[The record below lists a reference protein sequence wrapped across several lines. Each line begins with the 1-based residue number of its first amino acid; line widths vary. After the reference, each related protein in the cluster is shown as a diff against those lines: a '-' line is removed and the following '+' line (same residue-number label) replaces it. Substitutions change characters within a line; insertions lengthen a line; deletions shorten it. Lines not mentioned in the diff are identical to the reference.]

1 MNAAEQ
7 IFAEAK
13 RLTKELENEVSM
25 LGEKNRGKI
34 AQILTNRAEL
44 FDQLK
49 SPDDAEEDR
58 SEAKSQSNLLGRL
71 NDVEWEVIA
80 QRSGITNAL

>member
-13 RLTKELENEVSM
+13 RLTKELENEVFIPV
-25 LGEKNRGKI
+25 KNREKI

-44 FDQLK
+44 FEQLK

-58 SEAKSQSNLLGRL
+58 REAKSQSNLLGRL

-80 QRSGITNAL
+80 QRNGITNAF